1 MAMYMYDEDLFTAAL
16 ANPNYYGSVNVLIPK
31 SGKKGGRGFAD
42 VVMYDNEIANIYEIK
57 PQSYYDDAVKNK
69 AGKEQLDRYIE
80 GYNKNGGIAI
90 KGGQIHVEP
99 LLYFEMPFLFD
110 ENRTIIYRMYDDS
123 DGMIYYEFSENS
135 DKQTAKAFALERQ
148 KLEYVIPYLF
158 TMVAISSS
166 IGVSVES
173 GIWNV
178 IESKI
183 FPIFIMDEDIL
194 DILLEQIINRSTG
207 KNVRQ

>member
-1 MAMYMYDEDLFTAAL
+1 
-16 ANPNYYGSVNVLIPK
+16 
-31 SGKKGGRGFAD
+31 
-42 VVMYDNEIANIYEIK
+42 MYDNEIANIYEIK

-69 AGKEQLDRYIE
+69 AGKEQLDRYVE

-207 KNVRQ
+207 KKCETMS